1 MGTPEQEIFIDP
13 DDVIGRN
20 SNLTSVINDFDI
32 DFNAG
37 SDEWKEHFANQANL
51 IEKTNST
58 EVYVMNPPR
67 EGKKLMVLD
76 LDHTLLDFSSK
87 KIVSTD
93 RAANNNSGTSNSS
106 SDDVNNNNNGG
117 NGIASASASASASA
131 TVQETIDQMKR
142 PFMDEFLSAMY
153 EHYDLVVWSQTS
165 WRWLETKLVELGMLT
180 NPNYR

>member
-1 MGTPEQEIFIDP
+1 M
-13 DDVIGRN
+13 N
-20 SNLTSVINDFDI
+20 SVINDFDI

-58 EVYVMNPPR
+58 EVFVMNPPR

-76 LDHTLLDFSSK
+76 FDHTLLDFSSK
-87 KIVSTD
+87 KIVNTG
-93 RAANNNSGTSNSS
+93 RAAANNNSRDSNN
-106 SDDVNNNNNGG
+106 DNEG
-117 NGIASASASASASA
+117 NGSATANGPA

-153 EHYDLVVWSQTS
+153 VHYDLVVWSQTS

-180 NPNYR
+180 NPNYRYVFVLYPYFVFRFIHIFQKH

>member
-1 MGTPEQEIFIDP
+1 MGTPEKEIFIDP
-13 DDVIGRN
+13 DDVEN
-20 SNLTSVINDFDI
+20 SNNLVNSVINDFDI

-58 EVYVMNPPR
+58 EVHVMNPPR

-93 RAANNNSGTSNSS
+93 RAAAAAATGSATATG
-106 SDDVNNNNNGG
+106 DDGNGG
-117 NGIASASASASASA
+117 VAVASATA

-153 EHYDLVVWSQTS
+153 VHYDLVVWSQTS

-180 NPNYR
+180 NPNYRYVFFVVLL